1 MAKSWLMSAK
11 VLNSRGIVGRVEKK
25 PGCQFADLAIEP
37 NRRPSTG
44 LVVSLVA
51 VGRRLQLRDDLM
63 TEEVEVDP
71 LRGAAAFGTAKN
83 FFP

>member
-1 MAKSWLMSAK
+1 
-11 VLNSRGIVGRVEKK
+11 
-25 PGCQFADLAIEP
+25 
-37 NRRPSTG
+37 
-44 LVVSLVA
+44 VVSLVA

>member
-1 MAKSWLMSAK
+1 MA
-11 VLNSRGIVGRVEKK
+11 V
-25 PGCQFADLAIEP
+25 D
-37 NRRPSTG
+37 G

-51 VGRRLQLRDDLM
+51 VGRGLQLRDDLM